1 MIEDHRG
8 TRSRSRTSAGP
19 LLTRV
24 ASVLISVVAYFLLFV
39 TPLSRSADFDW
50 TRFRNY
56 FPFDQYSYLA
66 IAVNV
71 QGGDYRAV
79 EPFSQSGAN
88 HYPRLYYVVLGS
100 LARLF
105 GTDLVWMW
113 QVTGVAIQLLMV
125 ATVSV
130 LCIRLTRLNW
140 AGVLGVL
147 PFLMGTFAWVG
158 SDNWLHPLESHGV
171 LWPSF
176 GVLFTINGEAAALCL
191 AIVSMCAVIYAVQ
204 DRTPRRR
211 RMVLIV
217 GAFAV
222 TGLLANIQTYSFLA
236 SVYLFAFAFACY
248 GLMASRDRKGLL
260 LSIALTAI
268 VLVFGPALADKAG
281 PLVILAGGALGTL
294 PGLVRVLRRHPAE
307 FLLSA
312 AALVTCAMPTVL
324 GTILG
329 RVSGDPF
336 LTYREASSNN
346 LGVPPETGLLA
357 ATIPAVLLVLIF
369 IAGVVARN
377 VLWAS
382 YSAGVTVGWI
392 IASTNDV
399 WGANQEPYRFW
410 IDCFTL
416 VSATAIPIFA
426 GVVLHFWRRRNVSVD
441 HETTE
446 GDGQQRAPR
455 TRPALVA
462 VFSAFIVLALIGLS
476 LPDYVRFSAYV
487 KDRGTVEMVTD
498 QMRAAS
504 SVTLPYRQA
513 GSQDADDRQ
522 GSVVMFDPCIDPLRL
537 KYAIQ
542 MPVAFYNLGLA
553 WPADEPAIRGL
564 LEDRAAG
571 SFDSAEASSAGV
583 GYVLTDSSCP
593 VDWSSSIQG
602 AMVGSA
608 PYDTGSGPAEIR
620 LWELTE

>member
-1 MIEDHRG
+1 
-8 TRSRSRTSAGP
+8 
-19 LLTRV
+19 
-24 ASVLISVVAYFLLFV
+24 
-39 TPLSRSADFDW
+39 
-50 TRFRNY
+50 
-56 FPFDQYSYLA
+56 
-66 IAVNV
+66 
-71 QGGDYRAV
+71 
-79 EPFSQSGAN
+79 
-88 HYPRLYYVVLGS
+88 
-100 LARLF
+100 
-105 GTDLVWMW
+105 
-113 QVTGVAIQLLMV
+113 
-125 ATVSV
+125 
-130 LCIRLTRLNW
+130 
-140 AGVLGVL
+140 
-147 PFLMGTFAWVG
+147 
-158 SDNWLHPLESHGV
+158 
-171 LWPSF
+171 
-176 GVLFTINGEAAALCL
+176 
-191 AIVSMCAVIYAVQ
+191 
-204 DRTPRRR
+204 
-211 RMVLIV
+211 MVLIV

-281 PLVILAGGALGTL
+281 PLVILAGWRTRHAARPREGSQTTSRGIPSVRCSSGHLRDADSPRHHPRPGEWGPLPDL
-294 PGLVRVLRRHPAE
+294 PGSVVEQSRRA
-307 FLLSA
+307 
-312 AALVTCAMPTVL
+312 
-324 GTILG
+324 
-329 RVSGDPF
+329 
-336 LTYREASSNN
+336 
-346 LGVPPETGLLA
+346 PETGLLA

-377 VLWAS
+377 ILWAS

-426 GVVLHFWRRRNVSVD
+426 GMVLHFWRRRNVSVD

-446 GDGQQRAPR
+446 GDGQQREPR

-553 WPADEPAIRGL
+553 W
-564 LEDRAAG
+564 
-571 SFDSAEASSAGV
+571 
-583 GYVLTDSSCP
+583 
-593 VDWSSSIQG
+593 
-602 AMVGSA
+602 
-608 PYDTGSGPAEIR
+608 
-620 LWELTE
+620 